1 MNVKRSLSAPVI
13 IRLDY
18 LWGNDA
24 DESLQRI
31 GVNIMTTK
39 RKWTAQEKL
48 AIVLDGLKSRPIKEI
63 CREYGISETQYYRW
77 RDQAI
82 EGIKDGFR
90 DKRQKHNR
98 SWEAERD
105 RLLKLIGKQQLII
118 DLQKKISGAY

>member
-1 MNVKRSLSAPVI
+1 
-13 IRLDY
+13 
-18 LWGNDA
+18 
-24 DESLQRI
+24 
-31 GVNIMTTK
+31 MTTK

-82 EGIKDGFR
+82 EGMKNGFR